1 MRRITQFLQYLNY
14 LYYAKNE
21 HSVNSPF
28 VYDLYTNIIKE
39 RKSYYIFSNIESV
52 RSMLL
57 LDTSIIRV
65 TDYGTGNSTNRKVA
79 NIAAKSLKKPKTA
92 ELLFRLVNHFKP
104 TYLLELGTSLGI
116 TSAYLA
122 SVSPASQLTTLEG
135 CPEIANI
142 AQETFDTLKLSN
154 TVLTIGAFENT
165 LDKTL
170 DSLPQLDFV
179 FIDGNHQKG
188 PTIQYFEACL
198 KKTSDSSVIVLDDIH
213 WSAEMQEAWTDIKN
227 HPQVAVSIDL
237 FEVGILFLDPKL
249 EKQAYVLRF

>member
-154 TVLTIGAFENT
+154 TVLTIGAFEHT

-188 PTIQYFEACL
+188 ATIQYFEACM

-249 EKQAYVLRF
+249 KKQAYVLRF

>member
-21 HSVNSPF
+21 HSVHSPF

-52 RSMLL
+52 RSRLL
-57 LDTSIIRV
+57 LDTSIIQV

-92 ELLFRLVNHFKP
+92 ELLFRLANHFKP

-179 FIDGNHQKG
+179 FIDGNHKKG

-198 KKTSDSSVIVLDDIH
+198 KRRLTALLSYWMTFTGRQRCKKPGQILKT
-213 WSAEMQEAWTDIKN
+213 T
-227 HPQVAVSIDL
+227 
-237 FEVGILFLDPKL
+237 
-249 EKQAYVLRF
+249 LRWR

>member
-104 TYLLELGTSLGI
+104 TYLLELGTSLGM

-154 TVLTIGAFENT
+154 TVLTIGAFEHT

-188 PTIQYFEACL
+188 ATIQYFEACM

-249 EKQAYVLRF
+249 KKQAYVLRF

>member
-21 HSVNSPF
+21 HSVHSPF

-39 RKSYYIFSNIESV
+39 RKSYYVFSNIESV
-52 RSMLL
+52 RSRLL
-57 LDTSIIRV
+57 LDTSIIQV

-79 NIAAKSLKKPKTA
+79 NIAAKSLKNPKTA
-92 ELLFRLVNHFKP
+92 ELLFRLANHFKP

-122 SVSPASQLTTLEG
+122 SVSPTSQLTTLEG

-142 AQETFDTLKLSN
+142 AQETFDT
-154 TVLTIGAFENT
+154 TIGAFENT

-188 PTIQYFEACL
+188 PAIQYFEACL

-237 FEVGILFLDPKL
+237 FEVGILFLDPKF
-249 EKQAYVLRF
+249 EKQAYILRF